1 MRCKSAG
8 FQADNKIRRSLV
20 VSKNR
25 VLLGTTG
32 KQVEMGD
39 EGDLIDMRCVYRYI
53 HIYIYRGVIVPQ
65 LVSYSCSYLVLII
78 PIVTNYFE
86 KSATKENKHYLNH
99 AKNHPK
105 KRHIQ
110 THLLPFSNF
119 SYVVLSNHPFLIHC
133 KE

>member
-53 HIYIYRGVIVPQ
+53 HIYIEV
-65 LVSYSCSYLVLII
+65 
-78 PIVTNYFE
+78 
-86 KSATKENKHYLNH
+86 
-99 AKNHPK
+99 
-105 KRHIQ
+105 
-110 THLLPFSNF
+110 
-119 SYVVLSNHPFLIHC
+119 
-133 KE
+133 